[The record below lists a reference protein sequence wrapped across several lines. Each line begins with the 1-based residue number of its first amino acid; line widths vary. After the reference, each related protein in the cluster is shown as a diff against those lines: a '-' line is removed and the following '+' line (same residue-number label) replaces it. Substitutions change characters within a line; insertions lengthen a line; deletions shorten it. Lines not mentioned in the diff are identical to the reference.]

1 MATRKTTT
9 KKASPAGVE
18 QIWTAVSIQS
28 LMTQLGKHQDDTQQN
43 FLKACSGDATLRTA
57 SGGNFTTK
65 QIMSKARGISKKAR
79 DAGYKCDVPRLAR
92 GGIIEPSAWGDLFK
106 NAKLKKA

>member
-1 MATRKTTT
+1 MATRKTT

-18 QIWTAVSIQS
+18 QIWTAASIQS
-28 LMTQLGKHQDDTQQN
+28 LMTQLGKHQDATQQD
-43 FLKACSGDATLRTA
+43 FLKACNEDKTLISAT
-57 SGGNFTTK
+57 GGKFTTK